1 MTKGLRRK
9 AQEAFFMIDHLLQ
22 SDLPQVASLLRGLNA
37 LHVQRVP
44 QRFHAEADDA
54 ALAGLLAQELDTG
67 AEALVYRAEGVA
79 RGYLLWRMREVPR
92 SAVQRPRRL
101 AVLDHITV
109 APSWRRRGI
118 ARRLVAGF
126 EAEITARDCDGW
138 VAHVHSFNGASRGLM
153 QRAGAVRAV
162 EVYEK
167 RLG

>member
-1 MTKGLRRK
+1 
-9 AQEAFFMIDHLLQ
+9 MIDHLLQ
-22 SDLPQVASLLRGLNA
+22 TDLPQVASLLRGLNA

-44 QRFHAEADDA
+44 HRFHAEADEP
-54 ALAGLLAQELDTG
+54 ALAGMLAHELDTG

-79 RGYLLWRMREVPR
+79 RGYLLWRPREVAV
-92 SAVQRPRRL
+92 SAVERPRKL
-101 AVLDHITV
+101 AVLDHIAV

-126 EAEITARDCDGW
+126 EEEIAARGCDGW
-138 VAHVHSFNGASRGLM
+138 IASVHSFNAPSRGLM
-153 QRAGAVRAV
+153 QRAGAERAV

>member
-1 MTKGLRRK
+1 
-9 AQEAFFMIDHLLQ
+9 MIDHLLQ
-22 SDLPQVASLLRGLNA
+22 SDLPQVASLLRGMNA

-54 ALAGLLAQELDTG
+54 ALVGMLAQELDSG
-67 AEALVYRAEGVA
+67 AEALVYRAEGVV
-79 RGYLLWRMREVPR
+79 RGYLLWRRRKVSR
-92 SAVQRPRRL
+92 SAVERPRSR
-101 AVLDHITV
+101 AVLDHIAV

-126 EAEITARDCDGW
+126 EAEIAARGCDVW

-153 QRAGAVRAV
+153 QRAGATRAV

-167 RLG
+167 RLR

>member
-1 MTKGLRRK
+1 
-9 AQEAFFMIDHLLQ
+9 MIDHLLQ

>member
-1 MTKGLRRK
+1 
-9 AQEAFFMIDHLLQ
+9 MIDHLLQ

-44 QRFHAEADDA
+44 LRFHAEADDA

-109 APSWRRRGI
+109 AP
-118 ARRLVAGF
+118 
-126 EAEITARDCDGW
+126 ITARDCDGW

-167 RLG
+167 RLD

>member
-1 MTKGLRRK
+1 
-9 AQEAFFMIDHLLQ
+9 MIDHLLQ
-22 SDLPQVASLLRGLNA
+22 SDLPQVASPLRGMNA

-54 ALAGLLAQELDTG
+54 ALVGMLAQELDSG
-67 AEALVYRAEGVA
+67 AEALVYRAEGVG
-79 RGYLLWRMREVPR
+79 RGYLLWRRRTVSR
-92 SAVQRPRRL
+92 SAVERPRSL
-101 AVLDHITV
+101 AVLDHIAV

-126 EAEITARDCDGW
+126 EAEIAARGCDVW

-153 QRAGAVRAV
+153 QRAGATRAV

-167 RLG
+167 RLR